1 MFVLRKTHEK
11 RLQEKEL
18 IKLFWEKLFFEE
30 SEHSSELIKEI
41 SKMKEEISKKDKQ
54 IEFLKNLLLD
64 VETEAKSIR
73 KMAEQVRE
81 DIASMAESMGNPLR

>member
-1 MFVLRKTHEK
+1 
-11 RLQEKEL
+11 
-18 IKLFWEKLFFEE
+18 
-30 SEHSSELIKEI
+30 
-41 SKMKEEISKKDKQ
+41 MKEEIDKKDRQ

-73 KMAEQVRE
+73 KMTEQVRE